1 MKFCTRLLNLI
12 LLLVLTAWFLLESSE
27 VFSVIKDSSG
37 YPFGYEGSGWRY
49 QSMEVYLISSIVSSI
64 ISLTG
69 IIVSFFMHE
78 KKKLYIRL
86 VLSFFIFLI
95 VLEFRLSII

>member
-1 MKFCTRLLNLI
+1 
-12 LLLVLTAWFLLESSE
+12 
-27 VFSVIKDSSG
+27 
-37 YPFGYEGSGWRY
+37 
-49 QSMEVYLISSIVSSI
+49 MEVYLISSIVSSI